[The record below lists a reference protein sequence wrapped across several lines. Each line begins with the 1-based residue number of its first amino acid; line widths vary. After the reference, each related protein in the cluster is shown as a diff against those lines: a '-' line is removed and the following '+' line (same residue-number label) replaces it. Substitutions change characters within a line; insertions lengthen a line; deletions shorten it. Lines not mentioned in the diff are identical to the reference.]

1 MRYHPRV
8 DNQLHSPDHAHL
20 RNLRTTAY
28 ALMEYALEP
37 TLLLSSAGVIQL
49 SNPAMAALIGATA
62 TDTLL
67 SDYLNSDDKLLL
79 QRNLDNLRLNH
90 QPQQFIAGY
99 PEPGNE
105 QQYYQHLLIPVMHEQ
120 QLLAVLVQL
129 HAANQAERHLQ
140 QQVSQLQTLLALI
153 FKHSPIAL
161 WMTDRDGIMTFSEGA
176 GLLDRGLTPEHIIG
190 TSIFAL
196 YQDYPN
202 ILSATRKALQG
213 QAATTVI
220 TIQQQIYH
228 VHYQPMLNTQQQ
240 IIGCVGVASDITD
253 VQNTL
258 TQMQTLS
265 SALEQT
271 ADMVMITDRDG
282 KIEYVNP
289 AFEQITGYSRDEVL
303 HKNPVVFNSGKQER
317 SFYKNLWDTILGG
330 DPFSEVF
337 INKRKDNSIYYEEK
351 TITPIRNAKGEI
363 AHFVATGRDVSDR
376 MRTQERMQFMAHHDA
391 LTRLPNRTLFM
402 DRLRQAMARSHWHKR
417 MVAVVIL
424 DLDNFSLLNAQHGQ
438 AHGDLILQQLAKRL
452 TGSVRTGDTVAR
464 FGSDEFAILL
474 EDMASEKDVLQLA
487 KKILD
492 TLIPPFVID
501 NRECTTTASLGVSI
515 YPDDGDDAE
524 GLLRNADTAMYRAKN
539 IGRNTYR
546 FYSSDLSARVS
557 ERLSLETSLRQALLR
572 EEFFLLYQ
580 PQFNV
585 SQQRIIGI
593 EALLRWRHP
602 DKGIISPY
610 DFIPALEETGLIA
623 PVGEWVL
630 QHACLQSRRWEQAG
644 IADIVMSINLSG
656 RQFNNPDFF
665 KNIHAIIESTQVNPA
680 LLELE
685 LTESM
690 LMRNDSKT
698 VSALNSL
705 HHLGVSIAID
715 DFGTGYS
722 SLNYLRRFPIS
733 TLKIDRSFIRDI
745 VENSDDAA
753 IASAIV
759 VMGKSLNQKVI
770 AEGVDNQQQLELLQR
785 YGCQLIQGNLLGEAM
800 PANVIETLLFNQIQI
815 THDR

>member
-1 MRYHPRV
+1 MDSHIQSAV
-8 DNQLHSPDHAHL
+8 TSPL
-20 RNLRTTAY
+20 RSLRTTAY
-28 ALMEYALEP
+28 ALMEHAPEP
-37 TLLLSSAGVIQL
+37 TLLLDGHGQILL
-49 SNPAMAALIGATA
+49 SNPAMAALIGAASMQTR
-62 TDTLL
+62 L
-67 SDYLNSDDKLLL
+67 SDYLNPTDKLLL
-79 QRNLDNLRLNH
+79 QKNFENLRLTR
-90 QPQQFIAGY
+90 QPQQFIASY
-99 PEPGNE
+99 PEPGRE
-105 QQYYQHLLIPVMHEQ
+105 PQYFQHLLIPVIHEQ

-129 HAANQAERHLQ
+129 HATLAEQELQ
-140 QQVSQLQTLLALI
+140 QQVQQLQTLLSLI
-153 FKHSPIAL
+153 FNHSPIVL
-161 WMTDRDGIMTFSEGA
+161 WMTDTAGVFTFSEGA
-176 GLLDRGLTPEHIIG
+176 GLVDIGLRPKELIG
-190 TSIFAL
+190 QSVFEL

-202 ILSATRKALQG
+202 IIASTRKALQG
-213 QAATTVI
+213 QPVTTVI
-220 TIQQQIYH
+220 AAHNRIFH
-228 VHYQPMLNTQQQ
+228 VHYQPMLNAQQQ

-271 ADMVMITDRDG
+271 ADMVMITDCDG
-282 KIEYVNP
+282 NIEYVNP
-289 AFEQITGYSRDEVL
+289 AFEQITGYSRDEVM
-303 HKNPVVFNSGKQER
+303 HKKPALFNSGKQER

-337 INKRKDNSIYYEEK
+337 INKRKDNTIYYEEK

-391 LTRLPNRTLFM
+391 LTKLPNRTLFM

-417 MVAVVIL
+417 MAAVVIL
-424 DLDNFSLLNAQHGQ
+424 DLDNFNQLNVQLGQ
-438 AHGDLILQQLAKRL
+438 ANCDQILQQLARRL
-452 TGSVRTGDTVAR
+452 AGSVRTGDTVAR

-474 EDMASEKDVLQLA
+474 EDMAAEKDVLQLT
-487 KKILD
+487 KKLLD
-492 TLIPPFVID
+492 TLISPFVID
-501 NRECTTTASLGVSI
+501 TQEYTTTASLGVSI
-515 YPDDGDDAE
+515 FPNDGDDAE
-524 GLLRNADTAMYRAKN
+524 ILLRNADTAMYRAKN
-539 IGRNTYR
+539 LGRNTYQ
-546 FYSSDLSARVS
+546 FYSSDLSARVF
-557 ERLSLETSLRQALLR
+557 ERLSMETSLRQALVR

-580 PQFNV
+580 PQFDV
-585 SQQRIIGI
+585 LQQRVIGA

-602 DKGIISPY
+602 EMGVISPY

-623 PVGEWVL
+623 PVGEWVTR
-630 QHACLQSRRWEQAG
+630 QACRQSRQWEHAG
-644 IADIVMSINLSG
+644 ITDVVMSINLSG

-665 KNIHAIIESTQVNPA
+665 KNIHAIIDSTQVNPA

-698 VSALNSL
+698 ISALNSL

-745 VENSDDAA
+745 VEDADDAA

-759 VMGKSLNQKVI
+759 VMGQSLNLRVI
-770 AEGVDNQQQLELLQR
+770 AEGVENPQQLELLQR
-785 YGCQLIQGNLLGEAM
+785 HGCHLIQGNLSGMAI
-800 PANVIETLLFNQIQI
+800 PADELERLLMRQLQVTSNE
-815 THDR
+815 